1 MLFSVAMTA
10 GQLVGDSLVAR
21 LGDQRTLRIGGGVA
35 VVGIAVLL
43 LVPVPAAALSGF
55 VLFGLGASNLVPVLF
70 RRAGQQTVMPAAFAV
85 SAVTTAS
92 FGGALVGPALIGFT
106 AKEVGLA
113 TAFWLLAG
121 LVAMLPLRAR
131 RATR

>member
-1 MLFSVAMTA
+1 MLFSVATTA
-10 GQLVGDSLVAR
+10 DRLARDSLVAR
-21 LGDQRTLRIGGGVA
+21 LVDQRTLRIGGGVA

-43 LVPVPAAALSGF
+43 LVPVTAAALGGF

-70 RRAGQQTVMPAAFAV
+70 RRTGQQTVMPAAFAV
-85 SAVTTAS
+85 SAVTMAS
-92 FGGALVGPALIGFT
+92 FGGALIGPALIGFT

-121 LVAMLPLRAR
+121 LVALLPLGAR